1 MAELRTA
8 SKSPSPVGTLLQHWR
23 RTRQMSQLDL
33 ATEAGVS
40 ARHLCFVETGR
51 ARPSREMV
59 LHLAS
64 TLDIPLRERNAL
76 LLAAG
81 FAPIYREANL
91 DAPEVASVRSALDAI
106 LRQQEPFPAIVM
118 NRSWDILATNAA
130 ASRFFGFLLGAT
142 AAAEPA
148 NVIRLM
154 FSPQGLRPF
163 VTNWESAAEALL
175 RRVYREAVGG
185 VPDEKTIALL
195 SEILDYPD
203 VPVRWRKPSM
213 EAPLLP
219 VIPISFM
226 KEGTTFNFF
235 SAVTT
240 LGTPQ
245 DVTLQEVRIESFF
258 PLDSMTRRNAEDL
271 AARAEGGDP

>member
-1 MAELRTA
+1 
-8 SKSPSPVGTLLQHWR
+8 
-23 RTRQMSQLDL
+23 MSQLAL

-59 LHLAS
+59 LLLAS

-81 FAPIYREANL
+81 FAPIYQEANL

-106 LRQQEPFPAIVM
+106 LRQQEPFPAVVM
-118 NRSWDILATNAA
+118 NRYWDVLATNVA
-130 ASRFFGFLLGAT
+130 ASRFFRFLLGE
-142 AAAEPA
+142 AAAVEPA
-148 NVIRLM
+148 NIIRLM
-154 FSPQGLRPF
+154 FSPRGLRPF
-163 VTNWESAAEALL
+163 VTNWESAAEALI

-185 VPDEKTIALL
+185 MPDEKTATLL
-195 SEILDYPD
+195 SEILAYPD
-203 VPVRWRKPSM
+203 VPVRWQKPSM
-213 EAPLLP
+213 ETPLLP
-219 VIPISFM
+219 VVPVSFS

-258 PLDSMTRRNAEDL
+258 PLDSMTRRNAEEF
-271 AARAEGGDP
+271 AAKGDPMAER